1 MSTKSK
7 DKKLTEVKTVYARA
21 AIVLLALNF
30 GFTGYVSYNMNKTQ
44 TMILDSVGGVN
55 TSTAT
60 TLAVEPTTPRTP
72 QASLGTAASSAP
84 AESVSTRDRREGVSG
99 D

>member
-21 AIVLLALNF
+21 AIVILALNF

-44 TMILDSVGGVN
+44 TMILDSVSGVN

-72 QASLGTAASSAP
+72 QASLGTAASSAS
-84 AESVSTRDRREGVSG
+84 AESVSTRDQREEVS
-99 D
+99 DE